1 MEFKSDYFN
10 LKRTYSS
17 NIGYEFMHM
26 GDPDE
31 KAWIRNR
38 VEGPEKEINFTD
50 NGKLAIFN
58 KIAEAEIFE
67 KYLQVSLLELKDLV

>member
-1 MEFKSDYFN
+1 MLGLQYAN
-10 LKRTYSS
+10 LNQILEILKKAYCS

-38 VEGPEKEINFTD
+38 IEGPEKDITFTI
-50 NGKLAIFN
+50 NGKKAILN
-58 KIAEAEIFE
+58 KIVQAEG
-67 KYLQVSLLELKDLV
+67 LKNIYM